1 MPNTPGEK
9 WIKFLRAYGPV
20 PDGNSQEA
28 EHIESLATKLGIPR
42 LSFEHPLEDRFWNM
56 FNTAGTKKVVV
67 VTGTAGDG
75 KTTICFELTRK
86 LSGKAP
92 DPTKTSNCIESFL
105 TLPEFGGKEMT
116 IIYDVTGW
124 RRKNDDDS
132 LIKEHVEVLENAAKY
147 AAGAGGTPF
156 IMAVND
162 GQLHEIAKSLPADCS
177 IQLREFFNELL
188 TMHASAQEKS
198 TTLQNLELVNLSS
211 IPSDHLMRIALDGIL
226 SREEWS
232 CLDDEQNT
240 PLFGPNS
247 SVVANYHLLKSE
259 AVRDRLLSLAKIADA
274 CGYHLPIRSII
285 LLLVNALLGHPGFSN
300 GLVKPGVET
309 ERNYNVDT
317 RYKAA
322 LHKNIF
328 GLNLSKDERNKRVLY
343 EFLADLRVGEE
354 TTNDID
360 ELIIFGNKH
369 PDLEQAY
376 GELIADDPHN
386 QRDPD
391 LVRKVAMYLKGEIAE
406 DEDVR
411 EFRSLLC
418 EERKRL
424 FLHAPPEQFEAY
436 NLWGTCIFH
445 HAGHFIKDFLTP
457 LANNKAI
464 EMDSIIKLVAGL
476 NRVWTGLL
484 IRNDLYQVYLATGLD
499 ITTAPISD
507 LLIQKIDAYSGS
519 DSVGVRRRELDD
531 RPEFELQYDGRKFTF
546 ELTMLRFEFLMRVA
560 RGAMPT
566 SFSSE
571 IYSNF
576 QALKQ
581 KAIRTLKL
589 QPNAQF
595 MLLLDL
601 DDAGAVREIRVNL
614 N

>member
-1 MPNTPGEK
+1 MANTPGEK

-28 EHIESLATKLGIPR
+28 EHIDSLARKLGIPR
-42 LSFEHPLEDRFWNM
+42 LAFEHPLENRFWDM
-56 FNTAGTKKVVV
+56 FKNTGTKKVAI

-75 KTTICFELTRK
+75 KTTICFELTTK

-92 DPTKTSNCIESFL
+92 DPANTSSCIESFV
-105 TLPEFGGKEMT
+105 TLPEFGGEPMT

-124 RRKNDDDS
+124 RRKNEDNT

-147 AAGAGGTPF
+147 AAGNGGTPF

-162 GQLHEIAKSLPADCS
+162 GQLHEIAKSLPLDCS
-177 IQLREFFNELL
+177 SHLREFFNELL
-188 TMHASAQEKS
+188 RMHAAAKEQSKM
-198 TTLQNLELVNLSS
+198 LPNLELVNLSS
-211 IPSDHLMRIALDGIL
+211 IPSEHLMRIALDGIL
-226 SREEWS
+226 SRTEWS
-232 CLDDEQNT
+232 CLEDEQDT
-240 PLFGPNS
+240 PLFGSNS
-247 SVVANYHLLKSE
+247 SVVANYHLLNSE
-259 AVRDRLLSLAKIADA
+259 AVRDRLLNLAKIADA

-285 LLLVNALLGHPGFSN
+285 LLIVNALLGHPGFSN
-300 GLVKPGVET
+300 NLVKPGVEAA
-309 ERNYNVDT
+309 RNFNVDN

-328 GLNLSKDERNKRVLY
+328 GLNLSKEERSKRVLY
-343 EFLADLRVGEE
+343 EFLTDLRVGEE

-360 ELIIFGNKH
+360 ELIIFGDKH
-369 PDLEQAY
+369 PDFKDAY
-376 GELIADDPHN
+376 ESLVADDPYK
-386 QRDPD
+386 QRDPG
-391 LVRKVAMYLKGEIAE
+391 LVRDLDRYLKGEIA
-406 DEDVR
+406 DDGDVR

-424 FLHAPPEQFEAY
+424 FMHASPDQFATY
-436 NLWGTCIFH
+436 NLWVTCIFH
-445 HAGHFIKDFLTP
+445 HAGHFIRGFLTP
-457 LANNKAI
+457 LAEDKPI
-464 EMDSIIKLVAGL
+464 EVDNIIKLVAGL

-484 IRNDLYQVYLATGLD
+484 VRNDLHQIYLATGLD

-507 LLIQKIDAYSGS
+507 LLIQKIDAYSGK
-519 DSVGVRRRELDD
+519 DAVGVRKRELDK
-531 RPEFELQYDGRKFTF
+531 RPEFELQFDGRRFGF

-560 RGAMPT
+560 KGAMPT

-581 KAIRTLKL
+581 KALRTLKL
-589 QPNAQF
+589 QPNSQF
-595 MLLLDL
+595 MLLLEL

-614 N
+614 K